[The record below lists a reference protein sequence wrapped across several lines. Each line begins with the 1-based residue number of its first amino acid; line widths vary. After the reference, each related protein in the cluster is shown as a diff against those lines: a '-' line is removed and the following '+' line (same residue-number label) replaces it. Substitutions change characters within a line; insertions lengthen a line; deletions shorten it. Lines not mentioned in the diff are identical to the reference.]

1 MSTNPQQMQQMLAAY
16 KQMFPNGMP
25 QQQSPLAGFDMAQ
38 QSLGAGA
45 PPGSNRGAGAVNGA
59 AQLMVALLRAQK
71 QKQLQQQIQ
80 QQQSATPTPAQG
92 MSLSTPSDPSPSGM
106 GVPGGP

>member
-1 MSTNPQQMQQMLAAY
+1 MSTSPQQIQQMLAAY
-16 KQMFPNGMP
+16 KAMFPNGMP
-25 QQQSPLAGFDMAQ
+25 QQNQLAGFDAAQ

-45 PPGSNRGAGAVNGA
+45 PPGTNRGAGAVNGA
-59 AQLMVALLRAQK
+59 AQLMVALMKAQK
-71 QKQLQQQIQ
+71 QKQLQQQLQGQ
-80 QQQSATPTPAQG
+80 QGGTTPPAQG